1 MDCRLPRRAG
11 VTSAGRTERPPARI
25 TRARACAGCVHTAC
39 AASPRSSRVR
49 QFGWDVDDA
58 FPVSALSPHRPP
70 EARTGRQR
78 VGSARTRPLASR
90 LGTGRPRAPG
100 PDSCASARQSGRLKQ
115 VQRTKLVS
123 VLEIITRQR
132 RSFRAHRRTSQA
144 VVFAG
149 PSAGTCRP
157 PGPQETSDGGGV
169 SVRGAW
175 PRPTLRSWGW
185 PVLRGGKKRPRGH
198 RLVLGRRPRT
208 PPHAGSNLTMPKL
221 TASHWEF
228 SESSENVFRGRRFAL
243 RSGLTPRGW
252 KPWGRLGHVETTP
265 RVHHPVVNCSSAWK
279 EFGAVSGMFRT

>member
-1 MDCRLPRRAG
+1 M
-11 VTSAGRTERPPARI
+11 TSAGRAH
-25 TRARACAGCVHTAC
+25 AGCA
-39 AASPRSSRVR
+39 RRGLLLGSRVR
-49 QFGWDVDDA
+49 VHVQVA
-58 FPVSALSPHRPP
+58 CTPRVLPHRAARVSGGSDGTWTTHSQSLLSPPRPHRPL
-70 EARTGRQR
+70 EARTRGQR

-90 LGTGRPRAPG
+90 LGTVGPRAPG

-115 VQRTKLVS
+115 LQRTKLLS

-149 PSAGTCRP
+149 PSAGTCRT
-157 PGPQETSDGGGV
+157 PGPQETSDSGGV

-185 PVLRGGKKRPRGH
+185 PVLRGRKKRPRGH
-198 RLVLGRRPRT
+198 RLVLTSRPRT

-265 RVHHPVVNCSSAWK
+265 RVCRPVVNGSSAWK
-279 EFGAVSGMFRT
+279 EFGAVSGTFCT